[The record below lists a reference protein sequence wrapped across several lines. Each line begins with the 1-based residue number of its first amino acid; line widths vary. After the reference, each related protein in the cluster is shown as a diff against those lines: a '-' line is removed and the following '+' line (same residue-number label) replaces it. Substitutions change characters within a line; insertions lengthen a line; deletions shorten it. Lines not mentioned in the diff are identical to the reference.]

1 VALDFP
7 PDEHR
12 GFRPEW
18 LKSTQENSMA
28 TLYDVIIIGSG
39 PAGYTAALYAARAN
53 LSVLMFRG
61 YESGGQLMLT
71 TDVEN
76 YPGFAEGILGPD
88 LMEILEKQARRFG
101 TEMRD
106 EDVTRLETKERPF
119 RVYAYGD
126 DEPILGRSIIISTGA
141 SARWLGLES
150 ETRLRNRGVSACATC
165 DGAFFKDKDLAVI
178 GGGDTALEEA
188 QFLTRYA
195 SHVTLI
201 HRRDSLRASKIMQ
214 DRASKNPKI
223 SFIWDTAVEE
233 VLGAQAVE
241 GLLLRNLKTG
251 EESTLNVGGVFIA
264 IGHTP
269 NTELFQGQI
278 NLDAQGYIIQ
288 QEHTM
293 TSVSGVFAA
302 GDVSDHRYRQAVTAA
317 GDGCRAAIDAER
329 WLEAQGEVDKAR
341 VADPGA
347 WGEPAG
353 VQR

>member
-1 VALDFP
+1 
-7 PDEHR
+7 
-12 GFRPEW
+12 
-18 LKSTQENSMA
+18 MA
-28 TLYDVIIIGSG
+28 TTYDVIIIGSG

-88 LMEILEKQARRFG
+88 LMETMEKQARRFG

-106 EDVTRLETKERPF
+106 EDVTRLDTSSRPF
-119 RVYAYGD
+119 QVYTYGS
-126 DEPILGRSIIISTGA
+126 DEPALGRSIIISTGA
-141 SARWLGLES
+141 SARWLGLDS

-165 DGAFFKDKDLAVI
+165 DGAFFKGRELAVV

-195 SHVTLI
+195 THVNVI

-214 DRASKNPKI
+214 ERALKNPRI

-233 VLGAQAVE
+233 VLGDQAVE
-241 GLLLRNLKTG
+241 GLRLRNLKTG
-251 EESTLNVGGVFIA
+251 AESTLSVGGVFIA

-269 NTELFQGQI
+269 NTELFKGQI
-278 NLDAQGYIIQ
+278 DLDEQGYIIQ
-288 QEHTM
+288 REHTM
-293 TSVSGVFAA
+293 TNVPGVFAA

-329 WLEAQGEVDKAR
+329 WLEAQGEVDKER
-341 VADPGA
+341 IADPGA
-347 WGEPAG
+347 WGEAASLP
-353 VQR
+353 R

>member
-1 VALDFP
+1 
-7 PDEHR
+7 
-12 GFRPEW
+12 
-18 LKSTQENSMA
+18 MA
-28 TLYDVIIIGSG
+28 QMYDVIIIGSG

-71 TDVEN
+71 SDVEN
-76 YPGFAEGILGPD
+76 YPGFEDGILGPD
-88 LMEILEKQARRFG
+88 LMEHMEKQARRFG
-101 TEMRD
+101 AEMRD
-106 EDVTRLETKERPF
+106 EDVSRLDTSERPF
-119 RVYAYGD
+119 KVYTELS
-126 DEPILGRSIIISTGA
+126 DEPALGRAIIISTGA

-165 DGAFFKDKDLAVI
+165 DGAFFKGRDLAVV

-188 QFLTRYA
+188 LFLTRYA
-195 SHVTLI
+195 SHVTII
-201 HRRDSLRASKIMQ
+201 HRRDTLRASKIMQ
-214 DRASKNPKI
+214 DRARQHPKI

-233 VLGAQAVE
+233 VLGRDAVE
-241 GLLLRNLKTG
+241 GLRLRNVKTG
-251 EESTLNVGGVFIA
+251 EESTLAVGGVFIA

-269 NTELFQGQI
+269 NTALFQGQI
-278 NLDAQGYIIQ
+278 DMDAQGYIIQ
-288 QEHTM
+288 HENTM
-293 TSVSGVFAA
+293 TNVPGVFAA

-329 WLEAQGEVDKAR
+329 WLEAQGEVDKVR

-347 WGEPAG
+347 WGEAAA

>member
-1 VALDFP
+1 
-7 PDEHR
+7 
-12 GFRPEW
+12 
-18 LKSTQENSMA
+18 MA

-53 LSVLMFRG
+53 LTVLMFRG
-61 YESGGQLMLT
+61 YKFGGQLMDT

-76 YPGFAEGILGPD
+76 YPGFEEGILGPD
-88 LMEILEKQARRFG
+88 LMDILEKQARRFG

-106 EDVTRLETKERPF
+106 EDVSRLETDRRPF
-119 RVYAYGD
+119 KVYTELS
-126 DEPILGRSIIISTGA
+126 DEPALGRAIIISTGA

-165 DGAFFKDKDLAVI
+165 DGAFFKGRELAVI

-188 QFLTRYA
+188 LFLTRYA
-195 SHVTLI
+195 SHVTVI

-214 DRASKNPKI
+214 ERAFKHPQI
-223 SFIWDTAVEE
+223 SFIWDTTVEE
-233 VLGAQAVE
+233 VLGGQAVE
-241 GLLLRNLKTG
+241 GLRLRNLKTG
-251 EESTLNVGGVFIA
+251 EESTLPVGGVFIA

-269 NTELFQGQI
+269 NTALFQGQI
-278 NLDAQGYIIQ
+278 DMDAQGYIIQ
-288 QEHTM
+288 HEHTM
-293 TSVSGVFAA
+293 TNVPGVFAA

-329 WLEAQGEVDKAR
+329 WLEAQGEVDKTR

-347 WGEPAG
+347 WGEPASPVKG
-353 VQR
+353 VAR